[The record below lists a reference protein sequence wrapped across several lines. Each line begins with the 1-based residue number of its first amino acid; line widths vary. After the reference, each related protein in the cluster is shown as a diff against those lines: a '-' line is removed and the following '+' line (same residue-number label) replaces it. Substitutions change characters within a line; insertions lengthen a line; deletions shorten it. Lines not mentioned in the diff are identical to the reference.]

1 MKSIRMVLA
10 AASVA
15 AISSAATAAIDYT
28 NPTYSV
34 AVTRAEVE
42 AVSGTNSSGATF
54 FSTSFIPD
62 STAGNILLIQDPS
75 GGTGSGTG
83 LIRINLTTKIGAVIA
98 NDTAL
103 NTVADDNATADQDTN
118 GLALDPGTGTVYL
131 SDREDDDE
139 IIAITSAGAVSNLAG
154 ATIGAGAYLNGI
166 VFSGGNLYYCNEA
179 TDTVMAYNIGTG
191 IESTLVSTAAYT
203 AVSGGTLLGSAGGPV
218 LSGSNLL
225 IFDDT
230 TFAGGT
236 TDKILRVA
244 LPGGAVSEAVA
255 SSVFG
260 VGTEPGFSTFVVTSD
275 GTIIAWDEFGAGAAA
290 LTFLV
295 IPQGTGTPIRFTQ
308 ASVAAALGLS
318 AAAAVDPTDENSMMV
333 LTDTPTEV
341 SVLIGLAGNTTTDT
355 GPVGGIAKMTFT
367 AAASVPDW
375 TLY

>member
-1 MKSIRMVLA
+1 MRSIRMVLA

-34 AVTRAEVE
+34 ALTRAEIE
-42 AVSGTNSSGATF
+42 AVAGSSSSGATF

-62 STAGNILLIQDPS
+62 STPGNILLIQDPS
-75 GGTGSGTG
+75 GGGSGTG
-83 LIRINLTTKIGAVIA
+83 LIRINVTTKVGSVIA
-98 NDTAL
+98 NDAAISA
-103 NTVADDNATADQDTN
+103 VADEAASPVDQDTN

-139 IIAITSAGAVSNLAG
+139 IIEITSAGGVSNLAG
-154 ATIGAGAYLNGI
+154 ASIGAGAYLNGI
-166 VFSGGNLYYCNEA
+166 VFSAGNLYYCNEA
-179 TDTVMAYNIGTG
+179 SDTVIAYNIGTG

-203 AVSGGTLLGSAGGPV
+203 AVSGGTLLGSSGGPV

-225 IFDDT
+225 IFDET
-230 TFAGGT
+230 GFAGGT
-236 TDKILRVA
+236 SDQVIQVA
-244 LPGGAVSEAVA
+244 LPGGAVSVKVPAA
-255 SSVFG
+255 LFG
-260 VGTEPGFSTFVVTSD
+260 AGTEPGFSTFVVTSD
-275 GTIIAWDEFGAGAAA
+275 GTIIAWDEFGAGAALA
-290 LTFLV
+290 TFLV

-308 ASVAAALGLS
+308 ASIAAALGLS
-318 AAAAVDPTDENSMMV
+318 AVTAVDPPDENSMMV
-333 LTDTPTEV
+333 LTDNASEV
-341 SVLIGLAGNTTTDT
+341 SVLFALAGSTVADT